1 MRETQLSY
9 LGTKLGRVAIA
20 YAALAFLGLGA
31 DTGRAD
37 WGAMMFEYRLFAFDR
52 PLLLLAPGFALIA
65 LCVALRLA
73 IGGDDGERV
82 PATSGDVP
90 AALDHEAAIDRPP
103 GRASGLATAE

>member
-1 MRETQLSY
+1 MWETQLTY

-37 WGAMMFEYRLFAFDR
+37 WGAMMFEYRLFALER
-52 PLLLLAPGFALIA
+52 PLLLLAPGCALIVLCA
-65 LCVALRLA
+65 LLRVA

-82 PATSGDVP
+82 PATSADVG
-90 AALDHEAAIDRPP
+90 AAVEHADEERRAGLAAIRGP
-103 GRASGLATAE
+103 AI